1 MIPKNMNEGI
11 FFKKTFNQKKS
22 SSLQRILILRSVFF
36 ITVNKI
42 VLWMVWQALQIIIHK
57 PILATALNL
66 LDSMEIV
73 QDQIRKLQ
81 KEIYVL
87 HHRQE
92 DNRTEVI
99 FRRLLLVKVLWI
111 YGQNTQIA
119 KYVVGGTQKP
129 FSFTDTHFFLI
140 FSESIFLCI

>member
-1 MIPKNMNEGI
+1 MIPKTSIRMRD
-11 FFKKTFNQKKS
+11 FWKKISKNYLIIKK
-22 SSLQRILILRSVFF
+22 LQLSKDSNSKVYYF

-42 VLWMVWQALQIIIHK
+42 VLWMVWQVLQIITHK

-92 DNRTEVI
+92 DNSTQVI
-99 FRRLLLVKVLWI
+99 FRRLLLVYLYHKLSLSTTSI
-111 YGQNTQIA
+111 MDCQLFC
-119 KYVVGGTQKP
+119 QKLVKWK
-129 FSFTDTHFFLI
+129 HKH
-140 FSESIFLCI
+140 

>member
-1 MIPKNMNEGI
+1 MKWFKKQRWKNF
-11 FFKKTFNQKKS
+11 FFKKTFNHKKAPVWRS
-22 SSLQRILILRSVFF
+22 SKDSNSKVCFF

-73 QDQIRKLQ
+73 QDQIHKLQ

-87 HHRQE
+87 HLRQE
-92 DNRTEVI
+92 DNIVQKVI
-99 FRRLLLVKVLWI
+99 FRRLLLEPDCCKK
-111 YGQNTQIA
+111 Q
-119 KYVVGGTQKP
+119 QKK
-129 FSFTDTHFFLI
+129 FLTSYW
-140 FSESIFLCI
+140 FVE

>member
-1 MIPKNMNEGI
+1 MRIWNDSKKLALEWGI
-11 FFKKTFNQKKS
+11 FVYFFQKN
-22 SSLQRILILRSVFF
+22 IYIF
-36 ITVNKI
+36 ITKDFNFKVCFFSVNKI

-57 PILATALNL
+57 PILATVLNL

-99 FRRLLLVKVLWI
+99 FRRLLLVKDLWI
-111 YGQNTQIA
+111 YRQNTQIA
-119 KYVVGGTQKP
+119 KYIVGGDSKP
-129 FSFTDTHFFLI
+129 L
-140 FSESIFLCI
+140 